1 MGNRTAKQGWIVRA
15 TAALFSLTAGF
26 AMSAPSVVLADSV
39 SPSSYENTLGVG
51 ESVTIDKTVT
61 IAAGRPTTSLV
72 DVFFLADTTGSMGG
86 AIASVISSAS
96 TILSTTASLGNVQF
110 GVGEYKD
117 VGDAF
122 VYRTNQALTSNQA
135 LVTAGINAW
144 SASGGGDLPEA
155 NLYGLQQVATTTAWR
170 PGSARIL
177 VWFGD
182 ATGHDPSLGVT
193 EAAATAAL
201 VGQNIKV
208 EAINVGD
215 LDGTGQATRITT
227 ATGGQLFN
235 GVASS
240 AVATAIQN
248 AITTAFSTYS
258 SVCLS
263 PSGNL
268 PGVGV
273 STSGCITGSFD
284 RSIERTFNFTATFTG
299 LTPGDHSFV
308 INATVN
314 GGTVATENDLIHVG
328 GAAVPEPASLLLL
341 GTGLV
346 GLSAWRFRRRA

>member
-1 MGNRTAKQGWIVRA
+1 
-15 TAALFSLTAGF
+15 
-26 AMSAPSVVLADSV
+26 
-39 SPSSYENTLGVG
+39 
-51 ESVTIDKTVT
+51 VTIT
-61 IAAGRPTTSLV
+61 AGRPTTSLV

-86 AIASVISSAS
+86 AISSVITSAS

-122 VYRTNQALTSNQA
+122 VYRTNQGLTSNQA

-182 ATGHDPSLGVT
+182 ATGHDPSVGIT

-208 EAINVGD
+208 EAINVGN

-248 AITTAFSTYS
+248 AITSAFASYS

-273 STSGCITGSFD
+273 STSSCITGSFD

-314 GGTVATENDLIHVG
+314 GGTVATENDLIHVNG
-328 GAAVPEPASLLLL
+328 GATVPEPASLLLL

-346 GLSAWRFRRRA
+346 GLSAWRLRRRA